1 MDILL
6 QQLIE
11 AAGADNVR
19 TMEPMGP
26 HVTFRAGGKA
36 DYFVSPGGERELAE
50 VIRACRRQ
58 GTPFCVLGNGSNLL
72 VGDLGYRGVII
83 QLGEPWSGCRF
94 DGTQAAAGAG
104 ILLSRLAKEAWRQ
117 GLSGLEAA
125 SGIPGTLGGA
135 LVMNAGA
142 YGGQMADLIVRTH
155 YLDSDGK
162 PGVIEGDAH
171 GFGYR
176 ESIFKAHPDWTI
188 LRAELRLAPGSPAG
202 IREKMQDYAQRRR
215 EKQPLEFPSAG
226 STFKRPE
233 GYFAGKLIQDSG
245 LMGYAVGGA
254 QVSEK
259 HAGFLINRG
268 GATCADMLALIEYV
282 QKTVLQNFGVEL
294 QCEVRLI

>member
-125 SGIPGTLGGA
+125 SGIPGTLGG
-135 LVMNAGA
+135 
-142 YGGQMADLIVRTH
+142 R
-155 YLDSDGK
+155 
-162 PGVIEGDAH
+162 PGDERG
-171 GFGYR
+171 R
-176 ESIFKAHPDWTI
+176 
-188 LRAELRLAPGSPAG
+188 LR
-202 IREKMQDYAQRRR
+202 I
-215 EKQPLEFPSAG
+215 
-226 STFKRPE
+226 
-233 GYFAGKLIQDSG
+233 
-245 LMGYAVGGA
+245 
-254 QVSEK
+254 
-259 HAGFLINRG
+259 
-268 GATCADMLALIEYV
+268 
-282 QKTVLQNFGVEL
+282 
-294 QCEVRLI
+294 